1 MNRGFGMGM
10 CGGLSTMSTL
20 ALEEFMLM
28 RDGSIAG
35 SAVYCCATFVVG
47 FALAYAGAT
56 IGDHIASA
64 EHKGANR

>member
-1 MNRGFGMGM
+1 MGM